1 MEGGGAVFVE
11 ESEFDPGRLPSLA
24 CLEAV
29 QPGTGLRVVLVQ
41 LRRLPLC
48 GKRVQNSALL
58 EGGLTTGTLACV
70 AGQLWSSFVLDFVEL
85 LGVLVVALGG

>member
-1 MEGGGAVFVE
+1 MGGGGAVFVE
-11 ESEFDPGRLPSLA
+11 ESVFDPGRLPSLA

-48 GKRVQNSALL
+48 GKRVQNLASS
-58 EGGLTTGTLACV
+58 EGGWTTGTLACV
-70 AGQLWSSFVLDFVEL
+70 AGQLWRLFVLDLVGP
-85 LGVLVVALGG
+85 LGVLVALGG

>member
-1 MEGGGAVFVE
+1 ME
-11 ESEFDPGRLPSLA
+11 ESVFDPGRLPSLV

-29 QPGTGLRVVLVQ
+29 QPGTGLLVVLVQ

-70 AGQLWSSFVLDFVEL
+70 AGQLYRLFVLGLVGP
-85 LGVLVVALGG
+85 LGVLVALGG